1 MTKYNSKN
9 IRPYHDDIDKIVDI
23 ILNTNNVKLF
33 YCQYKKHL
41 QKEKEM
47 FNNRYFSDEE
57 KMEQNRSFENKDKEL
72 RTRIANMV
80 LQNIKNYRL
89 DNEHYSK
96 LENKIKKETIKTSA
110 KKHSYINKFS
120 AVNASKHSMS
130 CRSSL
135 LQAGIL
141 DELSKAIMESSNAK
155 KIIEK
160 ELDDMVKKA
169 QKEIRT
175 NSFERSL

>member
-1 MTKYNSKN
+1 
-9 IRPYHDDIDKIVDI
+9 
-23 ILNTNNVKLF
+23 
-33 YCQYKKHL
+33 
-41 QKEKEM
+41 M

-96 LENKIKKETIKTSA
+96 LENKIKKETIKTGA
-110 KKHSYINKFS
+110 KNHSYINKFS

-141 DELSKAIMESSNAK
+141 DELSKAIMESSNASR
-155 KIIEK
+155 IIEK

-169 QKEIRT
+169 QKEIRA

>member
-1 MTKYNSKN
+1 MM
-9 IRPYHDDIDKIVDI
+9 
-23 ILNTNNVKLF
+23 ILIKLF

-41 QKEKEM
+41 QKEKEI

-141 DELSKAIMESSNAK
+141 DELSKAIMESSNASR
-155 KIIEK
+155 IIEK